1 MSWLDPRW
9 QYHAAATHAD
19 SQAFRERQAMRAVA
33 AAIVKRHTD
42 DVENVEVV
50 TLPPNRPLRSVKRG
64 K

>member
-19 SQAFRERQAMRAVA
+19 SQSFRERQIARAIEAHVA
-33 AAIVKRHTD
+33 KYGQ

>member
-9 QYHAAATHAD
+9 HYHAAATHAD
-19 SQAFRERQAMRAVA
+19 SQAFRERQIARAIEAHVA
-33 AAIVKRHTD
+33 KYGQ